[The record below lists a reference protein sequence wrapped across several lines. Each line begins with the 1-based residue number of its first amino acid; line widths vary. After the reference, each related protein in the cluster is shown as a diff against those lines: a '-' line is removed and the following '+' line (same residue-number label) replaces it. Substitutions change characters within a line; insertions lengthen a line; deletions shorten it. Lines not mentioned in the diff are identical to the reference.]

1 MMVNLLFCNDKQT
14 IGGYTKIATVCKFD
28 LPKLAQM
35 KPQDTIQFKWISF
48 QEAVDKNREQMSLF
62 NEILKSHQKT
72 PILIHLACDIL
83 RKISNNFKRGFVK

>member
-1 MMVNLLFCNDKQT
+1 
-14 IGGYTKIATVCKFD
+14 
-28 LPKLAQM
+28 M

-62 NEILKSHQKT
+62 NEILKSHQKA

-83 RKISNNFKRGFVK
+83 RKN

>member
-1 MMVNLLFCNDKQT
+1 MVIPT
-14 IGGYTKIATVCKFD
+14 ATVCKFD

-62 NEILKSHQKT
+62 NEI
-72 PILIHLACDIL
+72 
-83 RKISNNFKRGFVK
+83 

>member
-62 NEILKSHQKT
+62 NEILKSHQKA
-72 PILIHLACDIL
+72 PILIQLACDIL
-83 RKISNNFKRGFVK
+83 RKN